1 MENFC
6 RFIHKEYS
14 TNDLNATVFE
24 AKDFDYKLD
33 GDTIS
38 LRY

>member
-6 RFIHKEYS
+6 RFMHKKY
-14 TNDLNATVFE
+14 TNDINATVFE

-38 LRY
+38 LR